1 LANLLA
7 EDDNLNFTDEP
18 TTEKAKATDNHQD
31 EPDHQEAFV
40 SVQVPDFPAE
50 HMPSMNLDED
60 SVSTFHHGNTIN
72 LEEDP
77 DSNEEKS
84 SPISSQKS
92 PVSIL
97 RTPLTQEAD
106 AILKISMSDSATR
119 ISSQETEFSMM
130 GKQFRDEI
138 CKLQSQAAKQAD
150 TQLEQSSMLSEILS
164 TLKKINLSTLI
175 DDQSPKRSEV
185 ANPPQT
191 AEAGGSPGV
200 AGNG

>member
-7 EDDNLNFTDEP
+7 EDDDVNFTDEP
-18 TTEKAKATDNHQD
+18 TMEKAKAMDNHQD

-40 SVQVPDFPAE
+40 SVQVPNFPAE

-77 DSNEEKS
+77 ASDEEKS
-84 SPISSQKS
+84 SPINSQKS

-97 RTPLTQEAD
+97 RTPFSQEAD
-106 AILKISMSDSATR
+106 VLSKISMSDSATR
-119 ISSQETEFSMM
+119 ISSLEMEFSMM
-130 GKQFRDEI
+130 DKQFRDEI

-164 TLKKINLSTLI
+164 T
-175 DDQSPKRSEV
+175 
-185 ANPPQT
+185 
-191 AEAGGSPGV
+191 
-200 AGNG
+200 